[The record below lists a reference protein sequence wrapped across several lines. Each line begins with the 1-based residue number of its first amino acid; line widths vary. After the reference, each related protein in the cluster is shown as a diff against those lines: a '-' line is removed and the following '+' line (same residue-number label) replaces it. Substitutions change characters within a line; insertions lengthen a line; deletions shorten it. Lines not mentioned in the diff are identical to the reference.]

1 MRCKAICLIIC
12 SFLLSAEVEAL
23 QICGELKQ
31 GGFVHVKDT
40 NLNHIVFNGKIY
52 EADENGILP
61 LAFGREQVFE
71 NEIIAYYDN
80 DSQVKFSIKIDK
92 TDWDIQKIDGV
103 QQQKVTPSDKDME
116 EIKKEGADVKG
127 ALNIKANNDGW
138 LKNMIKPVEGRTSG
152 KFGGQRIMNGIKKN
166 PHQGWD
172 IASPEGTEVRASSDG
187 EITLADGPYFYSG
200 NMVIINHGKKLSTI
214 YAHLN
219 KVLVKLGDKVKKGD
233 VIGLVGKTGRATGPH
248 LHFGASLNGVRFNPE
263 NLIDFNAD
271 KCVDF

>member
-1 MRCKAICLIIC
+1 
-12 SFLLSAEVEAL
+12 LLSSEVEAL

-31 GGFVHVKDT
+31 GGFVYVKDE
-40 NLNHIVFNGKIY
+40 NLKHIRFNEKFY
-52 EADENGILP
+52 NADENGVLP
-61 LAFGREQVFE
+61 LAFEREQSFE
-71 NEIIAYYDN
+71 NEIIADYN
-80 DSQVKFSIKIDK
+80 DDTQKKFSIKIDK
-92 TDWDIQKIDGV
+92 NDWDIQKIDGV

-116 EIKKEGADVKG
+116 EIQKEGKDVKN
-127 ALNIKANNDGW
+127 ALNTKIDNNGW
-138 LKNMIKPVEGRTSG
+138 LKNMLKPVDGRTSG

-172 IASPEGTEVRASSDG
+172 IAAPEGTEVKASSDG
-187 EITLADGPYFYSG
+187 EVTLADGPYFYSG
-200 NMVIINHGKKLSTI
+200 NMVIINHGKNLSTI

-263 NLIDFNAD
+263 NLIDLNAD

>member
-1 MRCKAICLIIC
+1 MRYKAIYLIIC
-12 SFLLSAEVEAL
+12 SFLLSSEVEAL

-31 GGFVHVKDT
+31 GGFVYVKDE
-40 NLNHIVFNGKIY
+40 NLKHIRFNEKFY
-52 EADENGILP
+52 DADENGVLP
-61 LAFGREQVFE
+61 LAFEREQSFE
-71 NEIIAYYDN
+71 NEIIADYN
-80 DSQVKFSIKIDK
+80 DDTQKKFSIKIDK
-92 TDWDIQKIDGV
+92 NDWDIQKIDGV

-116 EIKKEGADVKG
+116 EIQKEGKDVKN
-127 ALNIKANNDGW
+127 ALNTKIDNNGW
-138 LKNMIKPVEGRTSG
+138 LKNMLKPVDGRTSG

-172 IASPEGTEVRASSDG
+172 IAAPEGTEVKASSDG
-187 EITLADGPYFYSG
+187 EVTLADGPYFYSG
-200 NMVIINHGKKLSTI
+200 NMVIINHGKNLSTI

-263 NLIDFNAD
+263 NLIDLNAD

>member
-1 MRCKAICLIIC
+1 MRYKAIYLIIC
-12 SFLLSAEVEAL
+12 SFLLSSEVEAL

-31 GGFVHVKDT
+31 GGFVYVKDE
-40 NLNHIVFNGKIY
+40 NLKHIRFNEKFY
-52 EADENGILP
+52 DADENGVLP
-61 LAFGREQVFE
+61 LAFEREQSFE
-71 NEIIAYYDN
+71 NEIIADYN
-80 DSQVKFSIKIDK
+80 DDTQKNFSIKIDK
-92 TDWDIQKIDGV
+92 NDWDIQKIDGV

-116 EIKKEGADVKG
+116 EIQKEGKDVKN
-127 ALNIKANNDGW
+127 ALNTKIDNNGW
-138 LKNMIKPVEGRTSG
+138 LKNMLKPVEGRTSG

-172 IASPEGTEVRASSDG
+172 IAAPEGTEVKASSDG
-187 EITLADGPYFYSG
+187 EVTLADGPYFYSG
-200 NMVIINHGKKLSTI
+200 NMVIINHGKNLSTI

-263 NLIDFNAD
+263 NLIDLNAD